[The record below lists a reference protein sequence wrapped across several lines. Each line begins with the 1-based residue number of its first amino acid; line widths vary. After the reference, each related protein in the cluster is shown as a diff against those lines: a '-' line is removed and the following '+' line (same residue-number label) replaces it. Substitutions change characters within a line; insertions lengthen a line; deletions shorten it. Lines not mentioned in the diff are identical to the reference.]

1 MVHSRQRR
9 WACQTVQTKASSPRS
24 VMREGLCSNMT
35 HTSEGCNMPM
45 TSFETQRSPVRATR
59 SSAQFRHCDG
69 DSPREFADGI
79 VPRLLANRLL
89 HASGDGALRAR
100 VGHDQVRSCYPRRR
114 IGRAKRLA
122 ASDAPC
128 ITTLSDLFPVAYRR
142 AGWRD
147 LRCTSRRSSESV
159 WRRLPQ

>member
-9 WACQTVQTKASSPRS
+9 WACQTVQPKASSPRS

-79 VPRLLANRLL
+79 VPRLLANLLL

-100 VGHDQVRSCYPRRR
+100 VGHDQSPLVLPQ
-114 IGRAKRLA
+114 
-122 ASDAPC
+122 ASNRPC
-128 ITTLSDLFPVAYRR
+128 QAF
-142 AGWRD
+142 GGE
-147 LRCTSRRSSESV
+147 RCTMHHYAERPFSSGVSSGRMARPSLYV
-159 WRRLPQ
+159 SAIV